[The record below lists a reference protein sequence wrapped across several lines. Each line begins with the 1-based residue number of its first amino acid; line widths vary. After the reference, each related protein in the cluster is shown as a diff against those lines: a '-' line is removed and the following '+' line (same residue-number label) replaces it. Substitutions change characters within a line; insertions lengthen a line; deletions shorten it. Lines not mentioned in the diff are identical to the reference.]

1 MVDGQEY
8 TYDYDNARPAL
19 ARIYDIGQG
28 SETFEYTQ
36 NFVTS
41 QTNIKN
47 LNVEHRKP
55 QNTEL
60 TVCSLN
66 VQVKKSKGP
75 QFLIFC
81 RKYDIFGLYETCQ
94 HQKEAFDSFL
104 DSYTKGYVH

>member
-19 ARIYDIGQG
+19 ARTYDIGQG
-28 SETFEYTQ
+28 SETIEYTQ

-55 QNTEL
+55 QNT
-60 TVCSLN
+60 
-66 VQVKKSKGP
+66 
-75 QFLIFC
+75 
-81 RKYDIFGLYETCQ
+81 
-94 HQKEAFDSFL
+94 
-104 DSYTKGYVH
+104 